1 MVRLESDSV
10 GTLEVPAQAYYG
22 VQTLRGYQNFPMT
35 GRRLHPALILALA
48 RVKKAAARTNYEAGM
63 LSQKRAE
70 AIEQA
75 CDEILAGRFHDQF
88 ILDPIQ
94 GGAGTSANMNANEVI
109 ANRAGE
115 ILGSPLGQ
123 YDRVHPNDHVNM
135 AQSTNDVF
143 PSAGKL
149 AAHDLLIECL
159 AELERL
165 VEALKA
171 KAVEFDDI
179 IKVARTQ
186 LQDAVP
192 MRLGQSFQAYA
203 SAISRDIRRLNHVLD
218 DMTELN
224 MGGTAIGTGINASPY
239 YIDNIARVLST
250 VCGYPVKTA
259 PNLIDATQNLDT
271 FVLVSGIVKTCAVT
285 LSKIANDMRL
295 LSSGPKT
302 GVAEINL
309 PAKQNGSSIMPG
321 KVNPVIPEV
330 VSQVA
335 FNIIGNDL
343 TITMCA
349 EAGQLEL
356 NAFEPVLF
364 YNLFESIETLGRA
377 AKTFTDNCI
386 SGITANREHCREL
399 LEQSLV
405 VVTALCPYIGYKKA
419 ANLANEALRLN
430 RPIRQLIREDGA
442 IDDAKLEEILDPQ
455 VLTHPRPFAVPV
467 EEVAESVQEI
477 NQETIQGGQAPSAL
491 KTPEN
496 P

>member
-1 MVRLESDSV
+1 MEERKMNMRLESDSV
-10 GTLEVPAQAYYG
+10 GTLEVPADAYYG
-22 VQTLRGYQNFPMT
+22 VQSLRGSRNFNIT
-35 GRRLHPALILALA
+35 NRRMHPELICSLAK
-48 RVKKAAARTNYEAGM
+48 VKKAAAITNERAG
-63 LSQKRAE
+63 LLEPEVSA
-70 AIEQA
+70 AIQQA
-75 CDEILAGRFHDQF
+75 CDEIIAGQWHEQF

-115 ILGSPLGQ
+115 LLGCPLGS
-123 YDRVHPNDHVNM
+123 YEKVHPNDHVNM

-143 PSAGKL
+143 PSSGKITIHEL
-149 AAHDLLIECL
+149 LHRTILQLNRLEAALM
-159 AELERL
+159 
-165 VEALKA
+165 A
-171 KAVEFDDI
+171 KAIEFDDI

-203 SAISRDIRRLNHVLD
+203 SAVSRDIRRLKMVME
-218 DMTELN
+218 DMAEVN

-239 YIDNIARVLST
+239 YIKHIAANLSA
-250 VCGYPVKTA
+250 VCGYHIVSA
-259 PNLIDATQNLDT
+259 PNLIDATQNLDS
-271 FVLVSGIVKTCAVT
+271 FVLVSGIVKTCAVSM
-285 LSKIANDMRL
+285 SKIANDLRL

-335 FNIIGNDL
+335 FNIIGND
-343 TITMCA
+343 TTVTMCA

-364 YNLFESIETLGRA
+364 YNLFSSIESLGLA
-377 AKTFTDNCI
+377 AATFTDNCI
-386 SGITANREHCREL
+386 VGITANREHCREL

-405 VVTALCPYIGYKKA
+405 VVTALCPYLGYKKA
-419 ANLANEALRLN
+419 AHLANEALRLN
-430 RPIRQLIREDGA
+430 RPIRQLIREDGS
-442 IDDAKLEEILDPQ
+442 IDDHMLEKILDPQ
-455 VLTHPRPFAVPV
+455 VLTHPHPFEV
-467 EEVAESVQEI
+467 EPGERGPKTSGAED
-477 NQETIQGGQAPSAL
+477 
-491 KTPEN
+491 
-496 P
+496 

>member
-1 MVRLESDSV
+1 MRLESDSV
-10 GTLEVPAQAYYG
+10 GSLEVPVDAYYG
-22 VQTLRGYQNFPMT
+22 VQTLRGYLNFPIT
-35 GRRLHPALILALA
+35 GRKLHPQLILALA
-48 RVKKAAARTNYEAGM
+48 RVKKAAALTNLDAG
-63 LSQKRAE
+63 LLDKQRCD
-70 AIEQA
+70 AIVQA
-75 CDEILAGRFHDQF
+75 CDEILAGKWHEQF

-115 ILGSPLGQ
+115 LLGSVKGS

-143 PSAGKL
+143 PSAGKIAIHEL
-149 AAHDLLIECL
+149 LSACIVELNRLEAALTS
-159 AELERL
+159 
-165 VEALKA
+165 KA
-171 KAVEFDDI
+171 IEFDDI

-203 SAISRDIRRLNHVLD
+203 SAVSRDTRRLKMVME

-224 MGGTAIGTGINASPY
+224 LGGTAIGTGINASPY
-239 YIDNIARVLST
+239 YIKNIARKLSE
-250 VCGYPVKTA
+250 VCGYKVVSA
-259 PNLIDATQNLDT
+259 PNLIDATQNLDS

-285 LSKIANDMRL
+285 LSKIANDLRL

-335 FNIIGNDL
+335 FGIIGNDL
-343 TITMCA
+343 TVTMCA

-364 YNLFESIETLGRA
+364 YKLFESIETLGHA
-377 AKTFTDNCI
+377 AATFTDNCVL
-386 SGITANREHCREL
+386 GITANREHCRDL

-430 RPIRQLIREDGA
+430 RPIRELIHEDGS
-442 IDDAKLEEILDPQ
+442 IDDAELEKILDPQ
-455 VLTHPRPFAVPV
+455 VLTHPHPFEDSERAK
-467 EEVAESVQEI
+467 
-477 NQETIQGGQAPSAL
+477 L
-491 KTPEN
+491 LR
-496 P
+496 

>member
-1 MVRLESDSV
+1 MLRFESDSV
-10 GTLEVPAQAYYG
+10 GTLEVPQEAYYG
-22 VQTLRGYQNFPMT
+22 VQTLRGYRNFPIT
-35 GRRLHPALILALA
+35 GRTLHPALIEALA
-48 RVKKAAARTNYEAGM
+48 RVKKAAALTNQEAGF
-63 LSQKRAE
+63 LSAE
-70 AIEQA
+70 VCAAIVQA
-75 CDEILAGRFHDQF
+75 CDEILEGQHRKQF

-115 ILGSPLGQ
+115 ILGSPLGS

-149 AAHDLLIECL
+149 AIYALLQECIP
-159 AELERL
+159 ELKRL
-165 VEALKA
+165 ENALLA
-171 KAVEFDDI
+171 KAQEFDDI

-203 SAISRDIRRLNHVLD
+203 AAVSRDIRRLESVLRE
-218 DMTELN
+218 MTELN

-239 YIDNIARVLST
+239 YINNIARVLSE
-250 VCGYPVKTA
+250 VCGFPVTAA
-259 PNLIDATQNLDT
+259 PNLIDATQNLDC
-271 FVLVSGIVKTCAVT
+271 FVLVSGMVKTCAVN
-285 LSKIANDMRL
+285 LSKIANDLRL

-364 YNLFESIETLGRA
+364 YNLFESIQTLGHA
-377 AKTFTDNCI
+377 AATFTDNCI
-386 SGITANREHCREL
+386 LGITANREHCKDL

-419 ANLANEALRLN
+419 ANLANEALRQN
-430 RPIRQLIREDGA
+430 RPIRELIREDGK
-442 IDDAKLEEILDPQ
+442 IDEAELEKILDPQ
-455 VLTHPRPFAVPV
+455 VLTHPHPFSVPV
-467 EEVAESVQEI
+467 ELQEPR
-477 NQETIQGGQAPSAL
+477 QARTMEI
-491 KTPEN
+491 KN
-496 P
+496 

>member
-1 MVRLESDSV
+1 MNTRIESDSV
-10 GTLEVPAQAYYG
+10 GSLEVPVSAYYG
-22 VQTLRGYQNFPMT
+22 VQTLRGRRNFT
-35 GRRLHPALILALA
+35 ITNRTLHPELILALA
-48 RVKKAAARTNYEAGM
+48 KVKKAAALTNQAAGF
-63 LSQKRAE
+63 LSERKCK
-70 AIEQA
+70 AIVQA
-75 CDEILAGRFHDQF
+75 CDEILEGRFHDEF

-115 ILGSPLGQ
+115 ILGGKLGS
-123 YDRVHPNDHVNM
+123 YDIVHPNDHVNM

-143 PSAGKL
+143 PSAGKM
-149 AAHDLLIECL
+149 AIYALLEKAVIEL
-159 AELERL
+159 KRLQVALE
-165 VEALKA
+165 E

-203 SAISRDIRRLNHVLD
+203 SAISRDLKRLRMAME

-224 MGGTAIGTGINASPY
+224 LGGTAIGTGINASPY
-239 YIDNIARVLST
+239 YIQHISEYLSS
-250 VCGYPVKTA
+250 VCGYTVVSA
-259 PNLIDATQNLDT
+259 PNLIDSTQNLDS

-285 LSKIANDMRL
+285 LSKIANDLRL

-343 TITMCA
+343 TVTMCA

-377 AKTFTDNCI
+377 AATFTDNCVT
-386 SGITANREHCREL
+386 GITANREHCREL

-419 ANLANEALRLN
+419 ANLANEALKQN
-430 RPIRQLIREDGA
+430 RPIRDLIREDGSV
-442 IDDAKLEEILDPQ
+442 DDVMLEKILDPQ
-455 VLTHPRPFAVPV
+455 VLTHPHPFEGEV
-467 EEVAESVQEI
+467 EIDHLHQV
-477 NQETIQGGQAPSAL
+477 
-491 KTPEN
+491 
-496 P
+496 

>member
-1 MVRLESDSV
+1 MNTRLESDSV
-10 GTLEVPAQAYYG
+10 GSLEVPASAYYG
-22 VQTLRGYQNFPMT
+22 VQTLRGQQNFQIT
-35 GRRLHPALILALA
+35 GRMLHKELILALA
-48 RVKKAAARTNYEAGM
+48 KVKKAAAITNREAG
-63 LSQKRAE
+63 LLEEEKE
-70 AIEQA
+70 KAIVQA
-75 CDEILAGRFHDQF
+75 CNEILAGKWHKEF

-115 ILGSPLGQ
+115 ILGCPLGT
-123 YDRVHPNDHVNM
+123 YELVHPNDHVNM

-143 PSAGKL
+143 PSAGKI
-149 AAHDLLIECL
+149 AIHQLLETTL
-159 AELERL
+159 RSLEKL
-165 VEALKA
+165 EKALSA

-192 MRLGQSFQAYA
+192 MRLGQSFEAYA
-203 SAISRDIRRLNHVLD
+203 SAIARDIKRLKRAQKE
-218 DMTELN
+218 MTELN

-239 YIDNIARVLST
+239 YIENISKNLT
-250 VCGYPVKTA
+250 KVCGYAVTSA
-259 PNLIDATQNLDT
+259 PNLIDATQNLDS
-271 FVLVSGIVKTCAVT
+271 FVYVSSMVKTSAVT
-285 LSKIANDMRL
+285 LSKIANDLRL

-335 FNIIGNDL
+335 FNIMGNDTTV
-343 TITMCA
+343 TICA

-364 YNLFESIETLGRA
+364 YNLFESIETLGA
-377 AKTFTDNCI
+377 AAETFTDNCVT
-386 SGITANREHCREL
+386 GITANREHCREL

-419 ANLANEALRLN
+419 ANLANEALKQN
-430 RPIRQLIREDGA
+430 RPIRELIREDGS
-442 IDDAKLEEILDPQ
+442 IDDVLLEKILDPN
-455 VLTHPRPFAVPV
+455 VLTHPVPFEV
-467 EEVAESVQEI
+467 EKLI
-477 NQETIQGGQAPSAL
+477 
-491 KTPEN
+491 K
-496 P
+496 